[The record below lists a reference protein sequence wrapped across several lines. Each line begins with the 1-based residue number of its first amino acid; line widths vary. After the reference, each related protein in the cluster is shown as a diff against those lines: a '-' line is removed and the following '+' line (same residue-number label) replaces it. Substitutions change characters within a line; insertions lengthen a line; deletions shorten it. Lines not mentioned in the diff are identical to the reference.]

1 VSTEAL
7 LLALSTVIRPTAVA
21 AVFAILATR
30 SPHRL
35 LLAYVAAGVVF
46 TLTVGTL
53 AVLLLAGLAS
63 ATSSAAPRPILDL
76 VLGGLALG
84 YAGGAWA
91 GWVPRRRERPPDS
104 PGRMQ
109 RRLASLTPRG
119 AAAAGVL
126 THLPG
131 LVYLAALNAI
141 AGSTRGH
148 PVDAIVQVA
157 VYVAIWFSLPLLTL
171 VLSARKP
178 GLPQELL
185 ELLGAWT
192 RRHRRVITVVTLG
205 VLGGYLTVSGVVD
218 LTAVPTA

>member
-1 VSTEAL
+1 VSNEAL
-7 LLALSTVIRPTAVA
+7 LLALSTVIRPTTLA

-30 SPHRL
+30 GPHRL
-35 LLAYVAAGVVF
+35 LLAYVAAGVAF
-46 TLTVGTL
+46 TLAVGTL
-53 AVLLLAGLAS
+53 VVLLLAGLTS
-63 ATSSAAPRPILDL
+63 ATSSSAPRPILDL
-76 VLGGLALG
+76 VLGGAALG

-91 GWVPRRRERPPDS
+91 GWVPRRRERPTDS
-104 PGRMQ
+104 PGRMA

-148 PVDAIVQVA
+148 PVDGIVQVA
-157 VYVAIWFSLPLLTL
+157 LYVAIWFSLPLAVLL
-171 VLSARKP
+171 LSARRP

-185 ELLGAWT
+185 ELLGRWS
-192 RRHRRVITVVTLG
+192 RRHRRVITVLFLG
-205 VLGGYLTVSGVVD
+205 GLGGYLTYSGVVD
-218 LTAVPTA
+218 LTAPAA